1 MKRLII
7 IFTIAVSL
15 FSCTGHQ
22 TRGQTETGDTVSF
35 KYARLLTVEQCDG
48 YRLVTIKNPWKE
60 GKVLHRYQLLPRP
73 VDCGNAAVYRTDAAD
88 RPVDCGNAAV
98 HGTDAAVHRTDATV
112 VRVPLQR
119 SVVFTSVHAALL
131 AVLGAEQQVAGVA
144 DLKYMKVPF
153 VQEGVASGRIADCGD
168 GMAPVVE
175 KIIDAEADAILLSP
189 FENSGGY
196 GRLEEIDIPLI
207 ECAEYMEQSPLA
219 RAEWVRFYGMLYGC
233 EREADSLFAVV
244 DSSYHALKRQ
254 AERAAEDSGK
264 RRDGDSSWL
273 PSVLMDK
280 QTGSVWY
287 VPGGRST
294 IGQMLA
300 DAHCSYAFSADEHSG
315 SLALPFETVLEKC
328 GEADVWLFRYDSKQT
343 ITRAQLAAEQPGY
356 GQLRPLREG
365 RLYGC
370 NVMTSMFYEE
380 TPFRPDLLLQ
390 DFVTILHPEAGGQP
404 PLRYYQEIP

>member
-1 MKRLII
+1 MSG
-7 IFTIAVSL
+7 TA
-15 FSCTGHQ
+15 
-22 TRGQTETGDTVSF
+22 EEGDTLSF
-35 KYARLLTVEQCDG
+35 KYARLITVVKHRDYTE
-48 YRLVTIKNPWKE
+48 VSIKNPWKE
-60 GKVLHRYQLLPRP
+60 GKVLHRYRLVQHTATLSQFTGQQSTEQQPAAQPSEPLPTMEG
-73 VDCGNAAVYRTDAAD
+73 VTL
-88 RPVDCGNAAV
+88 
-98 HGTDAAVHRTDATV
+98 

-119 SVVFTSVHAALL
+119 SVVFTSVHAAL
-131 AVLGAEQQVAGVA
+131 VEQLGAQAQVAGVA

-153 VQEGVASGRIADCGD
+153 VQQGVQQGRILDCGD
-168 GMAPVVE
+168 GMAPVIE

-294 IGQMLA
+294 IGRMLN
-300 DAHCSYAFSADEHSG
+300 DAQCRYPFFSDEHSG
-315 SLALPFETVLEKC
+315 SLALPFEAILEKC
-328 GEADVWLFRYDSKQT
+328 GEADVWLFRYDAAQP
-343 ITRAQLAAEQPGY
+343 ITRTELLKEQPGY
-356 GQLRPLREG
+356 PQLRPAQTG

-380 TPFRPDLLLQ
+380 SPFRPDLLLQ
-390 DFVTILHPEAGGQP
+390 DFIQILHPDIPNLP
-404 PLRYYQEIP
+404 PLRYYYKVD